1 MLGQGQGVRAGHNPR
16 RFRPRG
22 VAFQGDGGVEFDIVG
37 EGRHALCVGEA
48 EGRDH
53 MEGALMHAL
62 QHVDGAETVLRQAVG
77 DLDQH
82 RPVRPVRPA
91 RHHRSGPDGRRREGF
106 RDGLRLVGGTAFGA
120 KVGIFQH
127 GHDLVA
133 RPVEGDQLGLGCDG
147 SIKSDRSRAET
158 AAQVGLIKEPSINA
172 VTVRWLERHEHPAAG
187 VVDIDRNKAVFSLQ
201 PRRGG
206 GEARG
211 RCGRSTSGEGGPGD
225 EGQRRRR
232 HACEGPSDH
241 V

>member
-1 MLGQGQGVRAGHNPR
+1 MLGQGQGVRAGHNPCR
-16 RFRPRG
+16 LRPRG
-22 VAFQGDGGVEFDIVG
+22 VAFQGDGSVEFDIVG
-37 EGRHALCVGEA
+37 EGRHALGVGEA

-53 MEGALMHAL
+53 MEGALMRVL
-62 QHVDGAETVLRQAVG
+62 QDVDGAKTVLGQEVG
-77 DLDQH
+77 DFNQH
-82 RPVRPVRPA
+82 GPVRPA

-106 RDGLRLVGGTAFGA
+106 RDGLRLIGRAAFGA
-120 KVGIFQH
+120 KVGVFQH
-127 GHDLVA
+127 GDDLVTRTA
-133 RPVEGDQLGLGCDG
+133 EGDQLGLGCDG
-147 SIKSDRSRAET
+147 SIKSDRSRAEP
-158 AAQVGLIKEPSINA
+158 AAQVGLIQEPPVDA